1 MHAVDVCLL
10 VSKKYKP
17 IEKEN
22 TNMKK
27 HIFTVVAFAVFAA
40 SAFANSGTELD
51 VKVPFAF
58 KAGDSTLPAG
68 TYRVTET
75 TAGVLLFRSD
85 KDAVFVPRTLLDS
98 GITDSGKASFRF
110 DVTGNKYVLREVHSE
125 K

>member
-1 MHAVDVCLL
+1 MHAVDVCLV

-27 HIFTVVAFAVFAA
+27 HIYTVVAFAVFAA
-40 SAFANSGTELD
+40 SALANSGTALE

-75 TAGVLLFRSD
+75 TSGVLLFRGD
-85 KDAVFVPRTLLDS
+85 KDAVFVPKSIFET
-98 GITDSGKASFRF
+98 GVEDSGKASFKF
-110 DVTGNKYVLREVHSE
+110 AVTGDKYILREVHPE